1 MLRDTLI
8 KNLRLIAKIDALE
21 DGNFLDE
28 AGVIDAINAVADEN
42 DRLESE
48 LLSSKKLNAD
58 ILLGANVPASD
69 DKEDEEE
76 PEDIDVEDYLNLD

>member
-28 AGVIDAINAVADEN
+28 VGVLDAINAVADEN
-42 DRLESE
+42 DRLETE

-58 ILLGANVPASD
+58 ILLGANVPTSD
-69 DKEDEEE
+69 EKEEYEEDE
-76 PEDIDVEDYLNLD
+76 DIEVEDYLNLD

>member
-42 DRLESE
+42 DRLETE

-58 ILLGANVPASD
+58 ILLGANTPVSD
-69 DKEDEEE
+69 DQEDEE

>member
-42 DRLESE
+42 DRLETE

-58 ILLGANVPASD
+58 ILLGANVPTPD
-69 DKEDEEE
+69 DKEEDEEDE
-76 PEDIDVEDYLNLD
+76 EIEVEDYLNLD